1 MYKSISEKVLGVVG
15 LTSITILDNF
25 LIAIAAVLIHC
36 SVYSIVGFLYDLG
49 IINGSFM
56 GKLCYFLIWVASL
69 VGSVFLAKHC
79 QQNMSTLFIVI
90 GALLVYNIVRG
101 VVKFKLNA

>member
-15 LTSITILDNF
+15 LTSIAILDNF

-36 SVYSIVGFLYDLG
+36 SVYSFVGFLYDLD
-49 IINGSFM
+49 IISGRFM

-69 VGSVFLAKHC
+69 VGSVFLAIYC
-79 QQNMSTLFIVI
+79 QQNMVALFIVI
-90 GALLVYNIVRG
+90 GVLLVYNIVYG
-101 VVKFKLNA
+101 VVKFKLKT